1 MRDVSERSRD
11 TSVRPPEAQLGRV
24 HLERIM
30 LACVE
35 DVMIDTL
42 PRTLADNG
50 AHFNDLGACAEDYC
64 GLHFFG
70 SGVVFIKRIWVII
83 CERLYKFL
91 DRGWR
96 GF

>member
-1 MRDVSERSRD
+1 
-11 TSVRPPEAQLGRV
+11 
-24 HLERIM
+24 M

-42 PRTLADNG
+42 PLTLADYG
-50 AHFNDLGACAEDYC
+50 AHLNDLRACAENNC

-83 CERLYKFL
+83 CRRLYKLL
-91 DRGWR
+91 DRSL
-96 GF
+96 